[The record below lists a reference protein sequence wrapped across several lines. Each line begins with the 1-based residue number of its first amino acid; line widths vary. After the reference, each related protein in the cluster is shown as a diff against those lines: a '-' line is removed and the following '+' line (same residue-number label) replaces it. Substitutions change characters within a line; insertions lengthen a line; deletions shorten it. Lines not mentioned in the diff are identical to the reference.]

1 MRTFWQILSSL
12 GTLSLAFFFG
22 VMASLGKRM
31 GEALHTRG
39 YYRLYW
45 AAAALS
51 ALPIPVGWLVYLA
64 GWAGFPDVS
73 ETAVYRIEALVF
85 LLPLCIGASMA
96 LYATLRYWK
105 WVWPELRDLAT
116 RTERP

>member
-1 MRTFWQILSSL
+1 MNTFWLILSSL

-22 VMASLGKRM
+22 VMAKLGKRM
-31 GEALHTRG
+31 GEALHIDS

-51 ALPIPVGWLVYLA
+51 AFPVPAGWLAFITGL
-64 GWAGFPDVS
+64 GGIPDVS
-73 ETAVYRIEALVF
+73 ETAVFQVDALLF
-85 LLPLCIGASMA
+85 LLPLCIGASLA

-105 WVWPELRDLAT
+105 WVWPELRDPAA